1 MDTKLYLTIAAIIAL
16 LYTFAFLL
24 IPEGMSMAFS
34 GFVEPHATLNLRFL
48 GGANLAWGL
57 ILWFARDWDR
67 HAVRGVLIC
76 SVACLIVIAI
86 VEVLSARR
94 LRAIR
99 WKLKWAISPAKSVEE
114 SAFPG
119 LKLWEGAVIYD
130 GGSTT

>member
-16 LYTFAFLL
+16 LYTLAFLL

-76 SVACLIVIAI
+76 SVAGL
-86 VEVLSARR
+86 LS
-94 LRAIR
+94 LS
-99 WKLKWAISPAKSVEE
+99 LTFNHPYS
-114 SAFPG
+114 SA
-119 LKLWEGAVIYD
+119 W
-130 GGSTT
+130 GSTTVLALLLIGALYSLATGPRRTA

>member
-24 IPEGMSMAFS
+24 IPEGMSEAFS
-34 GFVEPHATLNLRFL
+34 GFVEPRATLNLRFL

-76 SVACLIVIAI
+76 SVAGLIVII
-86 VEVLSARR
+86 IINIWGTIQGLLNSSA
-94 LRAIR
+94 
-99 WKLKWAISPAKSVEE
+99 W
-114 SAFPG
+114 
-119 LKLWEGAVIYD
+119 
-130 GGSTT
+130 GSTIVLALLLVGALYSRATGPRRTA

>member
-24 IPEGMSMAFS
+24 FPEGMSTAFS

-67 HAVRGVLIC
+67 DAVRGVLIC
-76 SVACLIVIAI
+76 SVAGLIVII
-86 VEVLSARR
+86 IINIWGMVQGLLNSSA
-94 LRAIR
+94 
-99 WKLKWAISPAKSVEE
+99 W
-114 SAFPG
+114 
-119 LKLWEGAVIYD
+119 
-130 GGSTT
+130 GSTIVLALLLIGALYSLATGPRGTE